1 MAKAKA
7 APASRGTV
15 RAGARGATDI
25 ASGAIINPSAA
36 RLARQTIR
44 LSNGRSL
51 DLDLPYVANF
61 LTQLLNIPSP
71 TGLATQALHL
81 TRETL
86 AGLKLDTRF
95 NAKGAL
101 VATWQGKASNR
112 PRALTAHVDTLG
124 AMVKEIDQFTGRLRL
139 SRLGGL
145 VWNSVEGEGCTII
158 TGSGHRI
165 RGTILPRKAS
175 VHVHGGSEVEKQ
187 ERTDQTMEVR
197 IDAKVR
203 SGDDTRRLGIDVG
216 DFVAFDPRVEISDAG
231 FIRSRHLDDKA
242 GVACIVGA
250 CKALLD
256 AGLRPAQRTTMLISH
271 YEEVGHGAAVGLPT
285 DVKELLAVD
294 MAAVGPGQNSDEYS
308 VGICVKDSGGPYS
321 HEMRQLLVR
330 LADAAHIPYRL
341 DIYPF
346 YGSDG
351 EAAWRAGADMLVGL
365 VGPGVDA
372 SHHYERTHL
381 ESLTATMHLLIEFM
395 LA

>member
-7 APASRGTV
+7 APASRGTA

-25 ASGAIINPSAA
+25 ASGTIINPSAA

-61 LTQLLNIPSP
+61 LMQLLNIPSP

-216 DFVAFDPRVEISDAG
+216 DFVAFDPREQVRVGQSHPVAHCRAVAARIFVMLD
-231 FIRSRHLDDKA
+231 RDRHRRPHCSRCGRRPHHDTSIAAL
-242 GVACIVGA
+242 VAHA
-250 CKALLD
+250 CA
-256 AGLRPAQRTTMLISH
+256 RHRFSQ
-271 YEEVGHGAAVGLPT
+271 
-285 DVKELLAVD
+285 
-294 MAAVGPGQNSDEYS
+294 
-308 VGICVKDSGGPYS
+308 
-321 HEMRQLLVR
+321 
-330 LADAAHIPYRL
+330 
-341 DIYPF
+341 
-346 YGSDG
+346 
-351 EAAWRAGADMLVGL
+351 
-365 VGPGVDA
+365 
-372 SHHYERTHL
+372 
-381 ESLTATMHLLIEFM
+381 
-395 LA
+395 